1 MEEELFFGMYRGIV
15 ASNKDPESHRRLKV
29 NVPQLSGQATGKDL
43 PWAWPKETSALK
55 TEVPEIGDGVWV
67 MYEGGDPSY
76 PLWVGTY
83 GKKTKGKRINVKV
96 LSDDVALTGLSAHII
111 TERTNNG
118 TTEVDLVA
126 TIVALANKVKTLET
140 NLAAVKTTLGTRT
153 TSGHTHSTSG

>member
-1 MEEELFFGMYRGIV
+1 MRYSVSEELFYGMYRGTV
-15 ASNKDPESHRRLKV
+15 VSNKDPENHRRLKV
-29 NVPQLSGQATGKDL
+29 NVPQLSGSAVSKEL

-83 GKKTKGKRINVKV
+83 GKKTTGKRVNVKV
-96 LSDDVALTGLSAHII
+96 LSDAVSLTGLSSHII
-111 TERTNNG
+111 VERTANG

-126 TIVALANKVKTLET
+126 TIVALANKVKTLEEQMAT
-140 NLAAVKTTLGTRT
+140 KA
-153 TSGHTHSTSG
+153 SISHTHP

>member
-1 MEEELFFGMYRGIV
+1 MTEELFFGIYRGTVV
-15 ASNKDPESHRRLKV
+15 ANKDPETHRRLKV
-29 NVPQLSGQATGKDL
+29 NVPQLSGSALGKDL
-43 PWAWPKETSALK
+43 PWAWPKETASMK

-83 GKKTKGKRINVKV
+83 GKIVPHKRVNVKV
-96 LSDDVALTGLSAHII
+96 LRDSVSLTGLSAHII
-111 TERTNNG
+111 TERINNG

-140 NLAAVKTTLGTRT
+140 KVQTLETWV
-153 TSGHTHSTSG
+153 SNHTQ